1 MKPVLAPSV
10 FQSNVAASNA
20 KLALFYDWLF
30 FSPEKDSIMN
40 IGVCPRR
47 PRRTSWGSTAV
58 PVPAPAPLTSKESC
72 FDEAQRSCTLS
83 SAWAGARAGGAGGCA
98 VGVGRLQ
105 HMRRLLLPPSSRLS
119 AGDRGAGTSASSCSG
134 AGSVGM
140 GAGTHTLSAVHI
152 YDGLACGA
160 GTDSEAGALN
170 SMSPEPAILVMHHSM
185 KPHPAI
191 TATLLDFMCR
201 VSATS
206 LSSSGL
212 TEPLRVSPL
221 TSAP

>member
-1 MKPVLAPSV
+1 MFTDLGAPHAEGSTLGHSEPDFVDGAVSWRWGRLGPQGRELGDEARPVPFV

-40 IGVCPRR
+40 IGVCPRQ
-47 PRRTSWGSTAV
+47 PRRTLWGSAAV
-58 PVPAPAPLTSKESC
+58 PVPATAPLTSKESC

-83 SAWAGARAGGAGGCA
+83 SAWPGARAGGTGGCA

-105 HMRRLLLPPSSRLS
+105 HMRPLLPLPPSSRLS
-119 AGDRGAGTSASSCSG
+119 AEDQGAGTSASSCSG

-152 YDGLACGA
+152 Y
-160 GTDSEAGALN
+160 
-170 SMSPEPAILVMHHSM
+170 
-185 KPHPAI
+185 
-191 TATLLDFMCR
+191 
-201 VSATS
+201 
-206 LSSSGL
+206 
-212 TEPLRVSPL
+212 
-221 TSAP
+221 